1 MEETNGMK
9 RVRVSFNPGK
19 ESTISDIK
27 LKCANLIDVMDM
39 LKEDGY
45 NPRECATAQTK
56 FEEACM
62 WAVKAATSK

>member
-19 ESTISDIK
+19 ESAISDIK

-56 FEEACM
+56 LTLLSLAE
-62 WAVKAATSK
+62 KKR